1 MPVLEAQSSSANLD
15 LPYLTPTNLA
25 YLEHGLSR
33 YRDRVKIDPDSPEH
47 PYVQLAGLLRTR
59 IRSGKIG
66 PRVPSIMEL
75 SRDTD
80 LSPAT
85 VKRAFGLLREEGLI
99 VTVRG
104 RGTFVAGQAS

>member
-1 MPVLEAQSSSANLD
+1 
-15 LPYLTPTNLA
+15 
-25 YLEHGLSR
+25 
-33 YRDRVKIDPDSPEH
+33 VKIDPDSPEH
-47 PYVQLAGLLRTR
+47 PYVQLAGILRDR
-59 IRSGKIG
+59 IRSGEIG

-85 VKRAFGLLREEGLI
+85 VKRALALLRDEGVI

-104 RGTFVAGQAS
+104 RGTFVASRHLRPG

>member
-1 MPVLEAQSSSANLD
+1 
-15 LPYLTPTNLA
+15 
-25 YLEHGLSR
+25 
-33 YRDRVKIDPDSPEH
+33 VKIDPDSPEH
-47 PYVQLAGLLRTR
+47 PYVQLAGLLRDR
-59 IRSGKIG
+59 IRSGEIG

-75 SRDTD
+75 ATRTE

-85 VKRAFGLLREEGLI
+85 VKRALGLLRDEGLI